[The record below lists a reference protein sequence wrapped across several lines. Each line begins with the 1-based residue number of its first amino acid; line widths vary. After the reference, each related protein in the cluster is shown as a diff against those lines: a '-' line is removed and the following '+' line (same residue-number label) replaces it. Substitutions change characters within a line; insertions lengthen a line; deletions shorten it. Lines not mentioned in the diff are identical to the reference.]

1 MSEGSPSAG
10 TPDKRATLRTVAEKS
25 GFAITTVSRALAN
38 DPRIAKTTR
47 EKVAA
52 VADELGYVPNRAAQ
66 RLRTGRTKVISLL
79 LNTNHEFVSFSSE
92 LLRGMTEGLRGT
104 GYAMNITPSGMGEDA
119 LEVIRNIHRNSL
131 ADAVVFTR
139 TECFDDRVRYLLEN
153 NFPFAT
159 HGRTDFTTPHPYV
172 DFDNAR
178 FARMAI
184 DRLVENGRKHIC
196 MVMPDERY
204 TFGQHL
210 RVGARQAVTQHGID
224 FTIPE
229 GVNFDSPPDAISA
242 ALRELHA
249 SDNPPDG
256 YVCVGEIMAL
266 ITLAALQDMG
276 LTPGVEAD
284 ILAKHASPISN
295 HFRPRIETVR
305 EDVYA
310 TGKAMA
316 QVLLRRM
323 NGGSMDDMQVLLA
336 PEREFA
342 MSCRSKH

>member
-1 MSEGSPSAG
+1 MSESGQLANATG
-10 TPDKRATLRTVAEKS
+10 KRATLRTVAEQS

-38 DPRIAKTTR
+38 DPRIAKATR

-92 LLRGMTEGLRGT
+92 LLRGMTEGMQGS
-104 GYAMNITPSGMGEDA
+104 GYAINITPSVAGEDE

-131 ADAVVFTR
+131 ADAVVFNR
-139 TECFDDRVRYLLEN
+139 IECFDDRVRYLLEH
-153 NFPFAT
+153 NFPFVT
-159 HGRTDFTTPHPYV
+159 HGRTDFTTPHPFV
-172 DFDNAR
+172 DFDNEL
-178 FARMAI
+178 FAKMAVE
-184 DRLVENGRKHIC
+184 RLVAKGRKHIC
-196 MVMPDERY
+196 MVMPNERF

-210 RVGARQAVTQHGID
+210 RVGARQAVAAHGVQ

-229 GVNFDSPPDAISA
+229 NINFDSAPDAISS
-242 ALRELHA
+242 ALRELSS

-266 ITLAALQDMG
+266 ITLAAIQDMG

-284 ILAKHASPISN
+284 VLAKHASPISN
-295 HFRPRIETVR
+295 HFRPRIETVQ
-305 EDVYA
+305 EDIYA
-310 TGKAMA
+310 TGLAMA
-316 QVLLRRM
+316 RVLLQRM
-323 NGGSMDDMQVLLA
+323 NGGKIEDMQVLLA
-336 PEREFA
+336 PETEFA
-342 MSCRSKH
+342 MSSQSRH